1 MANPIQ
7 PPDLESS
14 GLTIDAH
21 LLKWDDYARDALHAT
36 IAFHG
41 THSQPVQ
48 IAQLAAEVAD
58 EMMVQRASRRV
69 AHKETKDAERGAA
82 KKARSSGTK

>member
-1 MANPIQ
+1 MATPIQ

-14 GLTIDAH
+14 GLTIEAH
-21 LLKWDDYARDALHAT
+21 LSKWDDYARDALHAT

-41 THSQPVQ
+41 THSKPAQ
-48 IAQLAAEVAD
+48 IAQLASEVAD

-69 AHKETKDAERGAA
+69 AHKEAKDAEREAA
-82 KKARSSGTK
+82 KKTRGGGTK